1 MKLKF
6 LLSFLVAVV
15 LALPAWAQDMD
26 EDPAWEWDPD
36 DPRIGLA
43 EGYDDAEEAI
53 WNLEKL
59 ATLPRAP
66 GFTLEDE
73 AESGGRMSN
82 TDLAFRGNWAFV
94 GNYAGINVYDISDP
108 ANPSLE
114 VSIVCPGGQGDV
126 SVHGDLLFMSAQ
138 ETRGRLDC
146 GPEGVEE
153 EVSTERFRGVRIFDI
168 SEMRNPRQVAAIQTC
183 RGSHTHSLVSDLKNP
198 ERIFVYVSGTSRAR
212 PGDELPGCSSADPD
226 EDPNTSHF
234 QIEVIEVPLDNP
246 EDSRI
251 VNEPRIF
258 EMDGNIAGL
267 WEGGDHGPGTQS
279 SRQTDRCHD
288 ITAYPDLGLAGGACS
303 GNGILLDISDPSNPV
318 RIEDVADPNFAYWHS
333 ATFNNDGTTVL
344 FTDEWGGGGAP
355 RCMGTDLPT
364 WGANAMFKLKD
375 GELTLAGYYKL
386 PAPQTEF
393 ENCVAHN
400 GSLIPVP
407 GRDIKAQAWY
417 QGGLSI
423 FDFTDPSDAYEI
435 AFFDRGPI
443 RTDGEGRL
451 TGGYWSTYWY
461 NGNIYGSEIVRG
473 FDVFELEPSEHLSQN
488 EIDAAKLVM
497 TDELNP
503 QNQMKYS
510 FPNHPS
516 VAKAYVDQLVRAGE
530 MDSSERGR
538 IFNMVD
544 TGDSTG
550 AASYAAALER
560 EVVRSASANQMDHW
574 DTIRARLAGQLYAL
588 GE

>member
-1 MKLKF
+1 MRLKF
-6 LLSFLVAVV
+6 LLSLLIVSLFSLPV
-15 LALPAWAQDMD
+15 LAQDSSGDAAWK
-26 EDPAWEWDPD
+26 WDPN

-43 EGYDDAEEAI
+43 EGETDAGEAI
-53 WNLEKL
+53 LNLEKL
-59 ATLPRAP
+59 ATLPRPA

-82 TDLAFRGNWAFV
+82 TDLAFRDNYVFV
-94 GNYAGINVYDISDP
+94 GNYAGINIYDIADP
-108 ANPSLE
+108 ANPTLE
-114 VSIVCPGGQGDV
+114 VSIICPGGQGDV

-146 GPEGVEE
+146 GAQGVEE
-153 EVSTERFRGVRIFDI
+153 EVSNERFRGVRIFDI
-168 SEMRNPRQVAAIQTC
+168 SEMSNPRQVAAVQTC
-183 RGSHTHSLVSDLKNP
+183 RGSHTHSLVSDLANP
-198 ERIFVYVSGTSRAR
+198 ERIFVYVSGTSRVR
-212 PGDELPGCSSADPD
+212 PGDELPGCSAADPD
-226 EDPNTSHF
+226 EDPNTSYF
-234 QIEVIEVPLDNP
+234 RIEVIEVPLDNP
-246 EDSRI
+246 AESRI

-258 EMDGNIAGL
+258 EVDGDIAGL
-267 WEGGDHGPGTQS
+267 WQGGDYGPGTQS
-279 SRQTDRCHD
+279 SRRTDRCHD
-288 ITAYPDLGLAGGACS
+288 ITAYPHLGLAGGACS

-355 RCMGTDLPT
+355 RCMGSDLPT

-375 GELTLAGYYKL
+375 GKLSLAGYYKL

-417 QGGLSI
+417 QGGLSV

-443 RTDGEGRL
+443 STSGEGRL

-461 NGNIYGSEIVRG
+461 NGHIYGSEIVRG
-473 FDVFELEPSEHLSQN
+473 MDVFALEPSEHLSQN
-488 EIDAAKLVM
+488 EIDAAMMVM

-503 QNQMKYS
+503 QNQMQYS
-510 FPNHPS
+510 FPMHPS
-516 VAKAYVDQLVRAGE
+516 VAKAYADQLVRAGE
-530 MDSSERGR
+530 MPESDRDAMFTAIEAG
-538 IFNMVD
+538 NATVATTMA
-544 TGDSTG
+544 STLEG
-550 AASYAAALER
+550 QALR
-560 EVVRSASANQMDHW
+560 NLAANQSDHW
-574 DTIRARLAGQLYAL
+574 DTIRVRLAEQLYSL
-588 GE
+588 GQ

>member
-1 MKLKF
+1 MNLRVV
-6 LLSFLVAVV
+6 LSFLLIALVS
-15 LALPAWAQDMD
+15 LPALAQDMN
-26 EDPAWEWDPD
+26 EEPAWEWDPE
-36 DPRIGLA
+36 DPRIGLS
-43 EGYDDAEEAI
+43 EGFDDAGEAI
-53 WNLEKL
+53 SNLTKL

-66 GFTLEDE
+66 GFSLADE

-82 TDLAFRGNWAFV
+82 TDLAFRDNWAFV
-94 GNYAGINVYDISDP
+94 GNYAGINIYDISDP

-126 SVHGDLLFMSAQ
+126 SVHGNLLFMSAQ

-146 GPEGVEE
+146 GAEGVEE

-183 RGSHTHSLVSDLKNP
+183 RGSHTHSLVSDLANP

-212 PGDELPGCSSADPD
+212 PGDELPGCSSADPS
-226 EDPNTSHF
+226 EDPNTSYF
-234 QIEVIEVPLDNP
+234 RIEVIEVPLENP
-246 EDSRI
+246 ADSRI

-258 EMDGNIAGL
+258 EMDGDIAGL
-267 WEGGDHGPGTQS
+267 WDGGDYGPGTQS
-279 SRQTDRCHD
+279 SSRTDRCHD
-288 ITAYPDLGLAGGACS
+288 ITAYPELGLAGGACS

-355 RCMGTDLPT
+355 RCQGTDLPT
-364 WGANAMFKLKD
+364 WGANAMFTLKD

-423 FDFTDPSDAYEI
+423 FDFTDPSDAYEM
-435 AFFDRGPI
+435 AYFDRGPI
-443 RTDGEGRL
+443 STSGEGRL

-461 NGNIYGSEIVRG
+461 NGHIYGSEIVRG
-473 FDVFELEPSEHLSQN
+473 LDVFALEPSEHLSQN
-488 EIDAAKLVM
+488 EIDAAMLIM
-497 TDELNP
+497 TGELNP
-503 QNQMKYS
+503 QNQMQYT
-510 FPNHPS
+510 FPKDPS
-516 VAKAYVDQLVRAGE
+516 VAKAYADQLVRAGE
-530 MDSSERGR
+530 MT
-538 IFNMVD
+538 D
-544 TGDSTG
+544 T
-550 AASYAAALER
+550 A
-560 EVVRSASANQMDHW
+560 RSALFEAIDAGNATAVNTVASELQTSALQSLSANQADHW
-574 DTIRARLAGQLYAL
+574 DTIRVRLAEQLY
-588 GE
+588 GMGG